1 MAVSPTVQDCSDV
14 RIEGLE
20 LLEEEEGLELL
31 EEEEGLE
38 LLDVEDEEELLLGEE

>member
-1 MAVSPTVQDCSDV
+1 MAVSATVQDCGS
-14 RIEGLE
+14 RREGPE
-20 LLEEEEGLELL
+20 LLEEEGGLELL